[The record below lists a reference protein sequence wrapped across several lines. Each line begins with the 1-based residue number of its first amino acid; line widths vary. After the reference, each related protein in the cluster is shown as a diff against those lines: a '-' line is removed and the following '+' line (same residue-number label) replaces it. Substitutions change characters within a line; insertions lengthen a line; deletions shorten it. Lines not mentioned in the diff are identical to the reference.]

1 MHVVASSCITA
12 FISACI
18 FQFYLTDFVS
28 SMQMICS
35 ILKVVVFLPLVF
47 CGVGSDFVE

>member
-1 MHVVASSCITA
+1 MHVVASC
-12 FISACI
+12 FIALFSACI